1 MLAIIILIN
10 LNGAVYMGFG
20 TARMF
25 TPIIAI
31 CCLILIQAC
40 LHSVSIKKALGIP
53 GFLIVAALVS
63 YLFIS
68 CFMAFVNASWEKGY
82 SAGIVIGHLFS
93 LVTIIATAIGGRA
106 VIRQAGPEPVLKA
119 ILVLLT
125 LDCILILATP
135 ILMLMDF
142 YIHDNIPV
150 DFYIYDNV
158 PGVILFFGLFLDPN
172 GAGLIGCATIVLAL
186 SFFSRKQHRK
196 FAYLALTVGVLV
208 TIGTGSR
215 IAVISFLFF
224 IFYFVI
230 FNFGVLRFVLK
241 GTVFIILSGI
251 ISGII
256 SYLTLPHF
264 YGVKRLNRF
273 ILTLL
278 GKSKDV
284 SIKQRVVILPLALEQ
299 IFESPIFG
307 LGVGKMYSVEN
318 APMNDIVPDRPFGVH
333 NNFLFFWGEGGIIPV
348 TLCLLFFITFLL
360 FSLKISN
367 PVVKNAVFGWVLI
380 IAIFCLAHHI
390 IIEKRTV
397 AFLIGLSCALVG
409 FGNYV
414 GTKQDSES

>member
-1 MLAIIILIN
+1 MKLAFWMLAIIILLN

-93 LVTIIATAIGGRA
+93 LVAIIAVAIGGRA

-125 LDCILILATP
+125 LDCILILASP

-142 YIHDNIPV
+142 YIYANIP
-150 DFYIYDNV
+150 
-158 PGVILFFGLFLDPN
+158 GVSRFFGLFLDPN

-196 FAYLALTVGVLV
+196 FAYLALTVGVLA

-224 IFYFVI
+224 IFYFLF

-251 ISGII
+251 IS
-256 SYLTLPHF
+256 YLTLPHF
-264 YGVKRLNRF
+264 YGVERLNRF
-273 ILTLL
+273 IFALL

-348 TLCLLFFITFLL
+348 TLCLLFFIYFLL

-409 FGNYV
+409 FGNCV

>member
-1 MLAIIILIN
+1 MLAIIILLN

-40 LHSVSIKKALGIP
+40 LHSVSTKKALGIP

-63 YLFIS
+63 YLYIS
-68 CFMAFVNASWEKGY
+68 CFMAFVNASWENGH

-93 LVTIIATAIGGRA
+93 LATIIATAIGGRA

-125 LDCILILATP
+125 LDCILILASP
-135 ILMLMDF
+135 IL
-142 YIHDNIPV
+142 I
-150 DFYIYDNV
+150 DFYIYDNI
-158 PGVILFFGLFLDPN
+158 PGSSSHRLFGLFLDPN

-186 SFFSRKQHRK
+186 SFFSLKQHRK
-196 FAYLALTVGVLV
+196 FASLALTVGVLA

-215 IAVISFLFF
+215 IAVISF
-224 IFYFVI
+224 IFYLLSFV
-230 FNFGVLRFVLK
+230 FYNFGVLRFVLK
-241 GTVFIILSGI
+241 ETVFMILFGI
-251 ISGII
+251 IY
-256 SYLTLPHF
+256 YLTLPQL
-264 YGVKRLNRF
+264 YGVKRLGQA
-273 ILTLL
+273 ILSLL
-278 GKSKDV
+278 GKSEEA
-284 SIKQRVVILPLALEQ
+284 SIEQRVVVLPLALEQ

-307 LGVGKMYSVEN
+307 LGVGKMNNVEN
-318 APMNDIVPDRPFGVH
+318 APFDPFSGRTYGVH

-348 TLCLLFFITFLL
+348 TLCLLFFICFLL

-367 PVVKNAVFGWVLI
+367 PVVKNAVFGWVLT

-390 IIEKRTV
+390 IFLKRTT

-409 FGNYV
+409 FA
-414 GTKQDSES
+414 TM

>member
-1 MLAIIILIN
+1 MLAIIILLN
-10 LNGAVYMGFG
+10 LNGVAYMIFG
-20 TARMF
+20 TTQMF

-63 YLFIS
+63 YLYIS

-93 LVTIIATAIGGRA
+93 LIAIIAAAIGGRA

-125 LDCILILATP
+125 LDCILILASP
-135 ILMLMDF
+135 ILIDL
-142 YIHDNIPV
+142 
-150 DFYIYDNV
+150 YIYDNI
-158 PGVILFFGLFLDPN
+158 PGTSSYRFFGLFLDPN

-186 SFFSRKQHRK
+186 SFFNLKQHRK
-196 FAYLALTVGVLV
+196 FAYLALTVGVLA

-215 IAVISFLFF
+215 MAIISLIFYILYF
-224 IFYFVI
+224 IFS
-230 FNFGVLRFVLK
+230 NFRVQRFVLK
-241 GTVFIILSGI
+241 GPVSMILSSI
-251 ISGII
+251 IG
-256 SYLTLPHF
+256 YLTLPYLYGDS
-264 YGVKRLNRF
+264 YGVKRLDQF
-273 ILTLL
+273 IFYLM
-278 GKSKDV
+278 GEAWDA
-284 SIKQRVVILPLALEQ
+284 SIAQRVVIVPLALEQ

-307 LGVGKMYSVEN
+307 LGLGIGIGKMYNVEN
-318 APMNDIVPDRPFGVH
+318 APSDDTVPDRGFGVH
-333 NNFLFFWGEGGIIPV
+333 NNYLLFFGEGGIIPV
-348 TLCLLFFITFLL
+348 TLFLLFFIYLLL
-360 FSLKISN
+360 FSSKIPN
-367 PVVKNAVFGWVLI
+367 PVVRNTVFGWILT
-380 IAIFCLAHHI
+380 IAFFCLTQHI
-390 IIEKRTV
+390 IILKRTV

>member
-93 LVTIIATAIGGRA
+93 LVAIIAVAIGGRA

-125 LDCILILATP
+125 LDCILILASP

-142 YIHDNIPV
+142 YIYDNIP
-150 DFYIYDNV
+150 
-158 PGVILFFGLFLDPN
+158 GVIRFFGLFLDPN

-196 FAYLALTVGVLV
+196 FAYLALTVGVLA

-224 IFYFVI
+224 MFYFVI

-256 SYLTLPHF
+256 SYLTLPYF
-264 YGVKRLNRF
+264 YGVERLNRF
-273 ILTLL
+273 IFTLL

-318 APMNDIVPDRPFGVH
+318 APINDIVTDVPFLDPGRPFGVH
-333 NNFLFFWGEGGIIPV
+333 NNYLFFWGEGGIIPV
-348 TLCLLFFITFLL
+348 TLFLLFFSYFLL
-360 FSLKISN
+360 FSLTIPN
-367 PVVKNAVFGWVLI
+367 PVVRNAVFGWVLT
-380 IAIFCLAHHI
+380 IAIFCLAHHV